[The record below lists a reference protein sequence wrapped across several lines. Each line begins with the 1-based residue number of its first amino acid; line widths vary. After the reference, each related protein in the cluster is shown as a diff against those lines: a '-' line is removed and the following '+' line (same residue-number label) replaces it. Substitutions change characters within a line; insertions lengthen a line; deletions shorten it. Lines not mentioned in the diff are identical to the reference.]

1 MTVNPQGD
9 LKNHIRFIAE
19 YEDGSSDVFAVPE
32 CTCAEPH
39 PSSAPLQCAG
49 RVLQT
54 KLPRMRS
61 ELTKSMV
68 VRPNLHQRNAINL
81 SSKLQPSRRS
91 SHSAAWASP
100 MDAVAC
106 GRFDGGHFGH
116 GGRFTG
122 NFHDHGRRVFSR
134 SPSYGDEDSGRTGCR
149 CTELSCCDGGD

>member
-39 PSSAPLQCAG
+39 PSSAPCSVPVASFT
-49 RVLQT
+49 T
-54 KLPRMRS
+54 KLPGMRRIDKKHGRAQIYINEMQS
-61 ELTKSMV
+61 SSLIKV
-68 VRPNLHQRNAINL
+68 AAVAAIL
-81 SSKLQPSRRS
+81 ALGGLGFA
-91 SHSAAWASP
+91 H
-100 MDAVAC
+100 DALAC

-149 CTELSCCDGGD
+149 CTELSCCDGD